1 MSSASGSDSG
11 GVHST
16 AAGSSTGDGSQHWSA
31 TTVEPAK
38 KRRVDSGT
46 STAAGISTDGGS
58 QHSIAT
64 TSLLFDD
71 AGFVQDKHGK
81 KGNQGDDS
89 EDDQAW
95 EEGDLFCGFEFQI
108 PIAPAGLE
116 WVPCMSQGR
125 YKLQKVENLVDAE
138 SCRALG
144 STESCDWPIGQ
155 RRELRRLG
163 SAEEML
169 REIDMT
175 NLVIKVLPP

>member
-1 MSSASGSDSG
+1 MSSASGSGSG

-46 STAAGISTDGGS
+46 STAAGISTHDTLGS
-58 QHSIAT
+58 QLI
-64 TSLLFDD
+64 DD

-125 YKLQKVENLVDAE
+125 YKLQKVENLVDWAAQRVAE
-138 SCRALG
+138 
-144 STESCDWPIGQ
+144 IGQ
-155 RRELRRLG
+155 RRGDASRH
-163 SAEEML
+163 
-169 REIDMT
+169 
-175 NLVIKVLPP
+175 